1 MSDDA
6 ACAPVS
12 EHFGPDTLGQAVGTS
27 PGSISSRHVTLEWSA
42 GRRQGS
48 AMMWFPFH
56 TAATPG
62 EPGDRDGAGAAVA
75 LARLAVVAA
84 SLGLGWC
91 MDASA
96 EAPPKKSDSIQ
107 VTADQLRQ
115 LSVVKVET
123 RPFRL
128 EKSAVGQIAYN
139 EDASTA
145 VLRTFYG
152 RVRRLVGTPAG
163 TG

>member
-27 PGSISSRHVTLEWSA
+27 PGSISSRHLPREGSA

-48 AMMWFPFH
+48 AIRWFPFQ

-62 EPGDRDGAGAAVA
+62 EPGDRDGAGAAFA

-84 SLGLGWC
+84 SLGLGRGL
-91 MDASA
+91 DGSA
-96 EAPPKKSDSIQ
+96 GAPAQKPDS
-107 VTADQLRQ
+107 R
-115 LSVVKVET
+115 
-123 RPFRL
+123 
-128 EKSAVGQIAYN
+128 
-139 EDASTA
+139 
-145 VLRTFYG
+145 
-152 RVRRLVGTPAG
+152 
-163 TG
+163 

>member
-27 PGSISSRHVTLEWSA
+27 PGSISSRHVTLEWGP
-42 GRRQGS
+42 GRREGS
-48 AMMWFPFH
+48 AMMWFPFQ

-62 EPGDRDGAGAAVA
+62 EPGDRDGAGAAFA

-96 EAPPKKSDSIQ
+96 GAPPKRSDSIQ
-107 VTADQLRQ
+107 VTAGQLRQ
-115 LSVVKVET
+115 I
-123 RPFRL
+123 R
-128 EKSAVGQIAYN
+128 VGK
-139 EDASTA
+139 
-145 VLRTFYG
+145 G
-152 RVRRLVGTPAG
+152 G
-163 TG
+163 

>member
-1 MSDDA
+1 MMS
-6 ACAPVS
+6 
-12 EHFGPDTLGQAVGTS
+12 F
-27 PGSISSRHVTLEWSA
+27 R
-42 GRRQGS
+42 
-48 AMMWFPFH
+48 FH
-56 TAATPG
+56 TAATPE
-62 EPGDRDGAGAAVA
+62 EPGDRDGAAFA

-139 EDASTA
+139 EDASTP
-145 VLRTFYG
+145 VLSS
-152 RVRRLVGTPAG
+152 
-163 TG
+163 